1 MRVCPA
7 RVVVLVRVSWEEGTS
22 VEKFASIKLARGHG
36 FWGGILSIT
45 DRRERVVSA
54 VGGATPRQVV
64 LGYMRKRAAFA
75 SLDDGL

>member
-1 MRVCPA
+1 M
-7 RVVVLVRVSWEEGTS
+7 
-22 VEKFASIKLARGHG
+22 
-36 FWGGILSIT
+36 IT
-45 DRRERVVSA
+45 DGHERIVST